1 MLSLGV
7 LATVAAATIHAVDA
21 RIPIIAAASV
31 AILIV
36 ATLSRRPKEVFLA
49 AYILAL
55 TYNRQFFSF
64 DDIFGPSGY
73 QSFYWI
79 LADPFLILLFAT
91 SALEPATPDAP
102 QVAAAPKIASGAG
115 PVLFFLVA
123 CCLSAVVAERPDWA
137 FNEVFRV
144 LKFALLLAWLHRNL
158 TPRLW
163 LTAVLTFGVAVVLQS
178 SLGIV
183 QAATSGGTNLLSMI
197 GIRRE
202 ALQIAPDIDSRA
214 RGTLGHANYLAPY
227 LLMLVPAA
235 FGIALFSR
243 RRQTRLGCALVVLAG
258 VAGIMASQSRAPIML
273 LFLTLFATTVLG
285 IGEAAVSLKAALGGA
300 VIFFGLAVIMAAP
313 FATTIAHRLT
323 NDFVGSIDFRTEYD
337 TIAVELWNDHPL
349 LGIGLNNTMLSL
361 EHNARLYEKIA
372 LGLEMFR
379 NLPHARPASVHNVYL
394 LILSETGAVGLAA
407 FLMLLAAV
415 LRRAVIATAS
425 SSGAMRGLCLGATI
439 GLVAQYAQQL
449 VDFSL
454 WGDASWYTFGVLAG
468 LLGFV
473 PTNTPTIK

>member
-1 MLSLGV
+1 M
-7 LATVAAATIHAVDA
+7 
-21 RIPIIAAASV
+21 IAAAGV
-31 AILIV
+31 AVLIV

-73 QSFYWI
+73 QSFYWT

-91 SALEPATPDAP
+91 SALERAPAGAP

-115 PVLFFLVA
+115 PVLFFLIA
-123 CCLSAVVAERPDWA
+123 CCLSALAAERPDWA

-163 LTAVLTFGVAVVLQS
+163 LTAAVTLGVAVALQS

-183 QAATSGGTNLLSMI
+183 QAVTNGGTSLLSMI
-197 GIRRE
+197 GIHRE
-202 ALQIAPDIDSRA
+202 ALQIAPDIDTRA

-227 LLMLVPAA
+227 LLMLVPPA

-243 RRQTRLGCALVVLAG
+243 HRQTRFGGALVALLGA
-258 VAGIMASQSRAPIML
+258 AGIIASQSRAPIVL
-273 LFLTLFATTVLG
+273 LFLTLFTTTALG
-285 IGEAAVSLKAALGGA
+285 ISEAVISLRAALGGA
-300 VIFFGLAVIMAAP
+300 IIFFGLAVVMAAP
-313 FATTIAHRLT
+313 FVTTIEHRLT
-323 NDFVGSIDFRTEYD
+323 GDFVASIDFRAEYD

-349 LGIGLNNTMLSL
+349 LGIGLNNTMLGL
-361 EHNARLYEKIA
+361 QHNARLYEKIA
-372 LGLEMFR
+372 VGLDMFR
-379 NLPHARPASVHNVYL
+379 DLPHARPASVHNVYL

-407 FLMLLAAV
+407 FLVLLVAV
-415 LRRAVIATAS
+415 LRRAVTAAAS
-425 SSGAMRGLCLGATI
+425 SSGAMRGLCLAATI
-439 GLVAQYAQQL
+439 GLVAQYTQQL

-468 LLGFV
+468 LLGSV
-473 PTNTPTIK
+473 PEQMPTIR